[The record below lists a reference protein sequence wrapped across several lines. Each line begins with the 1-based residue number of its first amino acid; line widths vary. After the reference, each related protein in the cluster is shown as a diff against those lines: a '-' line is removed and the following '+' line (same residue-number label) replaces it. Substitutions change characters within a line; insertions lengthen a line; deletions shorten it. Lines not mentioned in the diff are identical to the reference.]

1 MSATPSPL
9 PRIRMSGRSFLAL
22 TLTPEAPLAD
32 WLAALDQQIARSVGF
47 FAGKPVIIDMTLMQ
61 ATTPDLSGLMPAL
74 KERGIRVLGLEGGD
88 RNWPAVADWDWPES
102 PVSGR
107 TPSPAAE
114 PAPASPDT
122 PQQPVPRSLVVEES
136 VRSGQHIVWPE
147 GDVVIMGSVGS
158 GAEVSAGG
166 SVHIYGAL
174 RGRVIAGIGGHA
186 HARIYTQKLAAEL
199 VAIDGFYATA
209 EEMDPA
215 CAEKP
220 AQVFLSG
227 ETLVFKTLP

>member
-1 MSATPSPL
+1 
-9 PRIRMSGRSFLAL
+9 MSGRSFLAL

-47 FAGKPVIIDMTLMQ
+47 FAGKPVIIDLALMQ
-61 ATTPDLSGLMPAL
+61 AETPDLAGLMPAL

-88 RNWPAVADWDWPES
+88 RTWAAAAKWDWPES

-107 TPSPAAE
+107 TPAPTAE
-114 PAPASPDT
+114 PATPDT
-122 PQQPVPRSLVVEES
+122 QPAPPVSTPLVLEES

-147 GDVVIMGSVGS
+147 GDIVIMGSVAS

-166 SVHIYGAL
+166 SVHVYGAL
-174 RGRVIAGIGGHA
+174 RGRAIAGIGGHA
-186 HARIYTQKLAAEL
+186 QARIYTQKLAAEL

-220 AQVFLSG
+220 TQVFLSG